1 MRYWLSFI
9 IVVGLPV
16 VLRLFRVRKNTAR
29 IFLGAY
35 IITVLIITLGSR
47 RADIVSHVALNPFH
61 VYNTAFGV
69 IAEGVQKYGWS
80 ELGKRLWW
88 YRYQFGNMAL
98 NVFLFMPLGYL
109 LPTSIRWFD
118 RWWKVLLTGFCFSLL
133 IETVQ
138 LITRLGWFDAS
149 DLLHNT
155 LGALIGYWIYC
166 RWLTGLSG
174 ALRDAG
180 KTR

>member
-16 VLRLFRVRKNTAR
+16 VLRFFRERKKAAR
-29 IFLGAY
+29 VFLCAY

-47 RADIVSHVALNPFH
+47 RADIVAHVAVNPFY
-61 VYNTAFGV
+61 VYITAFGRV
-69 IAEGVQKYGWS
+69 TEGIRKYGWS

-88 YRYQFGNMAL
+88 FRYQFGNIGL
-98 NVFLFMPLGYL
+98 NIFLFMPLGYL
-109 LPTSIRWFD
+109 IPLSFSKVD
-118 RWWKVLLTGFCFSLL
+118 RWWQVLLIGFPFSLL

-155 LGALIGYWIYC
+155 VGAIIGYWIYH
-166 RWLTGLSG
+166 RWL
-174 ALRDAG
+174 RE
-180 KTR
+180 KTT

>member
-1 MRYWLSFI
+1 MRYLLSFI

-16 VLRLFRVRKNTAR
+16 ALRLFRVRKNTAR
-29 IFLGAY
+29 VFLCAY

-47 RADIVSHVALNPFH
+47 KADIISHVALDP
-61 VYNTAFGV
+61 VRWYTTAIKT

-98 NVFLFMPLGYL
+98 NVLLFMPLGYL
-109 LPTSIRWFD
+109 LPVSITRFD
-118 RWWKVLLTGFCFSLL
+118 RWWQVLLIGFLFSLL

-155 LGALIGYWIYC
+155 LGVLIGYWIYS
-166 RWLTGLSG
+166 RWLKCT
-174 ALRDAG
+174 
-180 KTR
+180 

>member
-16 VLRLFRVRKNTAR
+16 VLRLFRVRKNAAR
-29 IFLGAY
+29 VFLCAY

-47 RADIVSHVALNPFH
+47 RADVVTHVALNPFH

-80 ELGKRLWW
+80 ELGKRIWW
-88 YRYQFGNMAL
+88 YRYQFGNLGL
-98 NVFLFMPLGYL
+98 NVLLFMPLGYL
-109 LPTSIRWFD
+109 LPVSIRRFN
-118 RWWKVLLTGFCFSLL
+118 RWWQVLLIGFLFSLL

-166 RWLTGLSG
+166 KWL
-174 ALRDAG
+174 RE
-180 KTR
+180 KTT

>member
-16 VLRLFRVRKNTAR
+16 VLRLCRDRKNIAR
-29 IFLGAY
+29 VLLCAY

-47 RADIVSHVALNPFH
+47 RADIVTHVALNPFH
-61 VYNTAFGV
+61 VYNIAFGV
-69 IAEGVQKYGWS
+69 AAEGVQKYGWS
-80 ELGKRLWW
+80 EFGKRLWW
-88 YRYQFGNMAL
+88 YRYQFGTMAL
-98 NVFLFMPLGYL
+98 NVLLFMPLGYL
-109 LPTSIRWFD
+109 FPLSFSKVD
-118 RWWKVLLTGFCFSLL
+118 RWWKMLFLGFLFSLL

-155 LGALIGYWIYC
+155 FGALIGYWIYC
-166 RWLTGLSG
+166 KW
-174 ALRDAG
+174 LRDG
-180 KTR
+180 

>member
-16 VLRLFRVRKNTAR
+16 VLRLCRNRKYIAR
-29 IFLGAY
+29 AFLCAY
-35 IITVLIITLGSR
+35 FIAVLIITLGSR
-47 RADIVSHVALNPFH
+47 RADIVAHVALNPFH

-69 IAEGVQKYGWS
+69 AAEGVQKYGWT

-88 YRYQFGNMAL
+88 YRYQFGTMAL
-98 NVFLFMPLGYL
+98 NVLLFMPLGYL

-133 IETVQ
+133 IETIQ

-155 LGALIGYWIYC
+155 LGALIGYWVYYK
-166 RWLTGLSG
+166 WLREKGT
-174 ALRDAG
+174 
-180 KTR
+180 

>member
-16 VLRLFRVRKNTAR
+16 ILRLFHVPKITAR
-29 IFLGAY
+29 VFLCTY
-35 IITVLIITLGSR
+35 IVTVLIITLGSR
-47 RADIVSHVALNPFH
+47 RADIIMHVALNPFH
-61 VYNTAFGV
+61 VYHTWFRAV
-69 IAEGVQKYGWS
+69 AEGVQKYGWS
-80 ELGKRLWW
+80 EFGKRLWW
-88 YRYQFGNMAL
+88 YRYQFGNLGL
-98 NVFLFMPLGYL
+98 NVLLFLPLGCL

-133 IETVQ
+133 IETIQ

-155 LGALIGYWIYC
+155 VGALIGYWVYYK
-166 RWLTGLSG
+166 WLREKGT
-174 ALRDAG
+174 
-180 KTR
+180 

>member
-16 VLRLFRVRKNTAR
+16 VLRLFRVKKNTAR
-29 IFLGAY
+29 VFLCAY

-47 RADIVSHVALNPFH
+47 RADVVSHVALNPFH

-88 YRYQFGNMAL
+88 YRGIFGSVCL
-98 NVFLFMPLGYL
+98 NIFLFKPLGYL
-109 LPTSIRWFD
+109 SPLSFPRID
-118 RWWKVLLTGFCFSLL
+118 RWWKVLLLGFSFSLL

-138 LITRLGWFDAS
+138 LITKLGWFDAS

-155 LGALIGYWIYC
+155 VGAIIGYWIYH
-166 RWLTGLSG
+166 RWL
-174 ALRDAG
+174 RDG
-180 KTR
+180 

>member
-16 VLRLFRVRKNTAR
+16 VLRFCRNRKYIAR
-29 IFLGAY
+29 AFLCTYFIA
-35 IITVLIITLGSR
+35 VLIITLGSR
-47 RADIVSHVALNPFH
+47 RADIVAHVALNPFH
-61 VYNTAFGV
+61 VYHTWLRAV
-69 IAEGVQKYGWS
+69 AEGIQKYGWS

-88 YRYQFGNMAL
+88 YRYQFGNMVL
-98 NVFLFMPLGYL
+98 NVLLFMPLGYL
-109 LPTSIRWFD
+109 LPVSIRRFN
-118 RWWKVLLTGFCFSLL
+118 RWWQVLSIGFLFSLL

-138 LITRLGWFDAS
+138 LLTRLGWFDAS

-166 RWLTGLSG
+166 KWL
-174 ALRDAG
+174 RE
-180 KTR
+180 KTT